1 MTYQTVAAFTQSLSL
16 LIFVSLFIGVVIYAV
31 WPGNQKAFDRASRLP
46 LENDPE
52 PGREPNMHR
61 DTGGR
66 T

>member
-16 LIFVSLFIGVVIYAV
+16 LIFFTLFIGVVIYAV
-31 WPGNQKAFDRASRLP
+31 WPGNQKTFDRASQLP
-46 LENDPE
+46 FENDPE
-52 PGREPNMHR
+52 PSPEQKMQH